1 VHDTIDQR
9 GSLLVLGAQGLL
21 GRELVEHLR
30 QTRDQTHHGVV
41 AWDLE
46 DLDIRDREAVMDAIG
61 HLKPNVVINAAAY
74 TDVDACETDVELATA
89 VNAHGP
95 AHLGEA
101 CARHDTTL
109 VHFGSDYIFDG
120 TSDRPYQPGDAPN
133 PLSVYGR
140 SKWEGEQAVVASG
153 CRHLIV
159 RTAWLFGLYGRSFV
173 DGILCQAGAG
183 APLRVVDDQVGSPTF
198 AGDLADAVG
207 RLMKC
212 QASGIVHF
220 VNAGQCSW
228 YELAREFVRQAA
240 LDVPVEPATSTSLGQ
255 PARRPAYSVLDLTRY
270 RSLTGHEPA
279 PWQDALRRYLE
290 MRGR

>member
-1 VHDTIDQR
+1 VNEAIDEQ

-30 QTRDQTHHGVV
+30 QTREQTPRGVV

-46 DLDIRDREAVMDAIG
+46 DLDIRDRKAVLDAIER
-61 HLKPNVVINAAAY
+61 LRPAVVVNAAAY
-74 TDVDACETDVELATA
+74 TNVDACETNVELATA

-95 AHLGEA
+95 GYLAEA
-101 CARHDTTL
+101 CTRYGTTL
-109 VHFGSDYIFDG
+109 VQFGSDYIFDG
-120 TSDRPYQPGDAPN
+120 TSDRPYRPDDAPN

-140 SKWEGEQAVVASG
+140 SKWEGEQAVAASG

-183 APLRVVDDQVGSPTF
+183 TPLRVVDDQVGSPTF
-198 AGDLADAVG
+198 ARDLADAVG
-207 RLMKC
+207 RLLKC
-212 QASGIVHF
+212 QAYGIVHF

-228 YELAREFVRQAA
+228 YELARELVRQAA
-240 LDVPVEPATSTSLGQ
+240 LGVPVEPATSTSIGQ
-255 PARRPAYSVLDLTRY
+255 PARRPAYSVLDWTRY